1 MAMASVEQAAEKAG
15 VRIREERPGDE
26 AAIRRVH
33 LDAFPEAAEADLVDR
48 LRLRCATRFS
58 FVAVEGENGGSG
70 DEPRSIVGHIL
81 FTPTR
86 GRAGDREVEGMGL
99 APMAVLASH
108 QRRGL
113 GGALIRH
120 GALRVKA
127 AGYPFIIVLGHP
139 EYYPRFGFERASR
152 FGVRSEFPNI
162 PDEVF
167 MLMPLDEAVVHG
179 LSGVVRYR
187 PEFSEP

>member
-1 MAMASVEQAAEKAG
+1 MASASG
-15 VRIREERPGDE
+15 GRIRQERAGDE

-33 LDAFPEAAEADLVDR
+33 LDAFPESTEADLVDR
-48 LRLRCATRFS
+48 LRRNCDQRFS
-58 FVAVEGENGGSG
+58 FVAIEGGRSG
-70 DEPRSIVGHIL
+70 DEQESIVGHIL

-86 GRAGDREVEGMGL
+86 GQAGDREVEGMGL

-108 QRRGL
+108 QRKGV

-120 GALRVKA
+120 GVEQIKSAS
-127 AGYPFIIVLGHP
+127 YPFIIVLGHP
-139 EYYPRFGFERASR
+139 EYYPRFGFERASL
-152 FGVRSEFPNI
+152 FGVQSEFPKI

-167 MLMPLDEAVVHG
+167 MLMPLDQAVVQE

-187 PEFSEP
+187 PEFSEL